1 MSTQPFNG
9 IEIFLAIVRLGS
21 LRSAARS
28 LGMGAPAVSYR
39 LKALDRELG
48 VNLLVRTTRSIEL
61 TDAGRA
67 LVNRAGP
74 AFAQIDEAVAEAREA
89 GRAKTGTLR
98 LTLPWSAYRIAIE
111 PVLAE
116 FQAQYPDVRLELSFD
131 EALVDIVGNGFHAG
145 IRLGDRLADG
155 MVATRLTPPLRAA
168 LSAAPAYL
176 ERHGRP
182 DHPRDLLAH
191 KCIRYKFISANRI
204 ADWQFRE
211 DGQTFTV
218 DPAASLVFDSFQ
230 SVVQAAREGHG
241 IGWSLRAVIEPDL
254 SDGTLQTVLDPY
266 ALEHPPFFLYY
277 PEHNRNLDLLRL
289 FIDFLSAR
297 RTG

>member
-21 LRSAARS
+21 LRSAAKS

-39 LKALDRELG
+39 LKALERELG

-74 AFAQIDEAVAEAREA
+74 AFAQIDEAIAEAREA

-116 FQAQYPDVRLELSFD
+116 FQAHIPMSGWNCRLMRPWL
-131 EALVDIVGNGFHAG
+131 I
-145 IRLGDRLADG
+145 
-155 MVATRLTPPLRAA
+155 
-168 LSAAPAYL
+168 LSATGFMPGSGWVTGWPTAWW
-176 ERHGRP
+176 RHG
-182 DHPRDLLAH
+182 
-191 KCIRYKFISANRI
+191 
-204 ADWQFRE
+204 
-211 DGQTFTV
+211 
-218 DPAASLVFDSFQ
+218 
-230 SVVQAAREGHG
+230 
-241 IGWSLRAVIEPDL
+241 
-254 SDGTLQTVLDPY
+254 
-266 ALEHPPFFLYY
+266 
-277 PEHNRNLDLLRL
+277 
-289 FIDFLSAR
+289 
-297 RTG
+297 

>member
-1 MSTQPFNG
+1 MNTTPFIG
-9 IEIFLAIVRLGS
+9 IEIFLAIVRQGS
-21 LRSAARS
+21 LRSAAKS

-39 LKALDRELG
+39 LKTLERELG

-67 LVNRAGP
+67 LLKRAGP
-74 AFAQIDEAVAEAREA
+74 AFAQIDEAIAEAREA

-155 MVATRLTPPLRAA
+155 MVATRLTSPLQAA
-168 LSAAPAYL
+168 LSASPAYL
-176 ERHGRP
+176 DRHGHP
-182 DHPRDLLAH
+182 QHPRDLLVH

-204 ADWQFRE
+204 ADWQFSE
-211 DGQTFTV
+211 NGQTFAV

-230 SVVQAAREGHG
+230 SVVQAAREGLG

-254 SDGTLQTVLDPY
+254 GVGTLQTVLDAY

-277 PEHNRNLDLLRL
+277 PEQNRHLDLLRL
-289 FIDFLSAR
+289 FIDFMSAR
-297 RTG
+297 RSG

>member
-1 MSTQPFNG
+1 MSMKPFNG
-9 IEIFLAIVRLGS
+9 IEIFLAIVRQGS
-21 LRSAARS
+21 LRSAAKL

-39 LKALDRELG
+39 LKALERELD

-67 LVNRAGP
+67 LLNRAGP
-74 AFAQIDEAVAEAREA
+74 AFAQIDEAIAEAREA

-116 FQAQYPDVRLELSFD
+116 FQAQHPDVRLELSFD

-155 MVATRLTPPLRAA
+155 MVATRLTPPLMAA
-168 LSAAPAYL
+168 LSASPAYL
-176 ERHGRP
+176 DRHGRP
-182 DHPRDLLAH
+182 ERPRELLVH
-191 KCIRYKFISANRI
+191 KCIRYRFISANQV

-211 DGQTFTV
+211 DGQVFTV
-218 DPAASLVFDSFQ
+218 DPAANLVFDSFQ

-254 SDGTLQTVLDPY
+254 AAGTLQTVLDAF

-277 PEHNRNLDLLRL
+277 PEHNRHLDLLRL
-289 FIDFLSAR
+289 FIDFLDAR
-297 RTG
+297 RKR